1 MVNENRNSQ
10 DKTNLRSPPQ
20 ENQGA
25 IPKKQKTN
33 ASEEGLIISML
44 HEFRAEMREE
54 IRNIK
59 TSIEREKQA
68 REEMERER
76 ERREREREER
86 WSKEVSIVT
95 KELEFCKAKIQQLE
109 NKERKKN
116 IIVRGI
122 EEEHYERRD
131 ETEGKVLEMCKRLG
145 LTGMKM
151 NSVRR
156 VGEKR
161 EGRSRPILIEMN
173 DTSEKYRIQKERYKL
188 KGTKI
193 YLDDDLNREERIRA
207 GKLWKIS
214 KEKRNEGL
222 RTKIRGGK
230 IWIEDTLYEMEEDEQ
245 GTPQL
250 IEIKEKRKEAKN
262 GMGSQL

>member
-1 MVNENRNSQ
+1 MGDENRNSQ
-10 DKTNLRSPPQ
+10 NKTNLRSPQ
-20 ENQGA
+20 ESQGA
-25 IPKKQKTN
+25 IPKKQRTN
-33 ASEEGLIISML
+33 TSEEGLIISML

-59 TSIEREKQA
+59 TGIEKEKQA

-76 ERREREREER
+76 ERREEEREER
-86 WSKEVSIVT
+86 WSREMSII
-95 KELEFCKAKIQQLE
+95 KGELEFCKTKIQQLE
-109 NKERKKN
+109 NKERRKN

-122 EEEHYERRD
+122 EEKEYERRD
-131 ETEGKVLEMCKRLG
+131 ETEGKVQEMCKKLG

-173 DTSEKYRIQKERYKL
+173 DISEKYRIQKERYKL
-188 KGTKI
+188 KGTKV
-193 YLDDDLNREERIRA
+193 YLDEDLNREERLRA

-214 KEKRNEGL
+214 KEKRNEGM

-245 GTPQL
+245 GTAQL
-250 IEIKEKRKEAKN
+250 IEVKRKKKNETKN
-262 GMGSQL
+262 GRGRQL